1 MIEEST
7 SFSYQVGG
15 SLAPQSISYVERQ
28 ADREL
33 QQALQKGQF
42 CYVLNSRQ
50 MGKSSL
56 RVRVMQELKA
66 EAICLFIDLTG
77 MGTQDLTSEKW
88 YAGIVNAL
96 VSSSQIKFNWRH
108 WWREKRDLLTPVQR
122 LGLFIEEVLLVEI
135 SQKVIIFIDE
145 IDRVLSQNFVLDD
158 FFALIHSCY
167 QKRQTNAAYSRLTF
181 ALLGVA
187 APRDLIADKTQSP
200 FDIGRAIDLQGFK
213 LEEVS
218 PLIKGLSEGVPHP
231 ERVMAE
237 ILFWTGGQP
246 FLTQKLCQLVREK
259 YREVE
264 NTNEIVEQYVID
276 DWEVKDEPE
285 HLKTIRD
292 RIYYRNSKITIRLL
306 ALYREILHN
315 KVVKIE
321 RSREQ
326 IELRLSGLVVA
337 KEGKLTVNNPLYA
350 RVFNLA
356 WIDNCLSQLRPYE
369 SALKKWAIER
379 NSAYLLTGKELQNT
393 LTWSLGKSLANIDY
407 QFLVASQELAQ
418 QETENTLAMVKEANV
433 LLAETRKKAAIKV
446 DRQRLDKKWLITL
459 ALAITGFVLL
469 LRFTGLLQIW
479 EWNFL
484 DLFFRW
490 QLSERQETRILV
502 VTIDEKDISQVGQWP
517 ISDRTLATAIDNL
530 KIHQPSAIALDLHRN
545 LTVPPGQQELAKI
558 FSTTHNLYVVEKV
571 VGEAIAPPTT
581 ISRERVGFSDIVLDK
596 DRTIRRALLSVVGK
610 DGQTKYSLGTK
621 LALHYLQEKNIT
633 LQPINNNRY
642 RLGKAVFQRFNGN
655 NGGYVNADVGGYQI
669 LLNFWGTEANF
680 PQYSL
685 TEVLN
690 NDFDPQAI
698 RDRLILIGSTGESIK
713 DFFYLPY
720 SNNWFR
726 YPQKIPGVFVHAN
739 VTSQIISAAI
749 DNRPLLNTYNK
760 VLEFIWILLWGIVS
774 VIIFLYWRNI
784 YAIAFVLL
792 VSISCLLLICYLA
805 FLAGWW
811 LPFIPSLL
819 TLVVTTVVLIIIR
832 NRQKEQLKFNCI
844 LRSLLTKS
852 RDRPIVSRIAL
863 EYFKQSENKHNQIL
877 IDKAIE

>member
-1 MIEEST
+1 MSEEPT

-28 ADREL
+28 ADREFK
-33 QQALQKGQF
+33 QALQKGQF

-56 RVRVMQELKA
+56 RVRVMKELQA

-77 MGTQDLTSEKW
+77 MGTQDLTPEKW

-135 SQKVIIFIDE
+135 SQKVVIFIDE

-167 QKRQTNAAYSRLTF
+167 QKRQTDSVYSRLTF

-218 PLIKGLSEGVPHP
+218 PLTKGLCDCVPNP
-231 ERVMAE
+231 ERVIAE

-259 YREVE
+259 YREVGD
-264 NTNEIVEQYVID
+264 TNEIIEQYVID

-292 RIYYRNSKITIRLL
+292 RICYRDSVMTIRLL
-306 ALYREILHN
+306 ALYREILQN
-315 KVVKIE
+315 KVVKID

-326 IELRLSGLVVA
+326 MELRLSGLVVA
-337 KEGKLTVNNPLYA
+337 REGKLTVNNPLYA
-350 RVFNLA
+350 RVFDIA
-356 WIDNCLSQLRPYE
+356 WIDNCLSKLRPYE

-379 NSAYLLTGKELQNT
+379 NSAYLLTGKELQDT
-393 LTWSLGKSLANIDY
+393 LTWALGKSLANIDY

-418 QETENTLAMVKEANV
+418 QQTENTLAIVKEANV
-433 LLAETRKKAAIKV
+433 LLAETRKEAATKV
-446 DRQRLDKKWLITL
+446 DKQSLPKRRSIATAFLT
-459 ALAITGFVLL
+459 TGFILL

-490 QLSERQETRILV
+490 QLSERRETRVLV
-502 VTIDEKDISQVGQWP
+502 VTIDEEDISQVGQWP
-517 ISDRTLATAIDNL
+517 ISDRTLATAINNL
-530 KIHQPSAIALDLHRN
+530 KAHQPSAIALDLHRN
-545 LTVPPGQQELAKI
+545 LAVPPGQQELAKI
-558 FSTTHNLYVVEKV
+558 FSSIPNVYVVEKV
-571 VGEAIAPPTT
+571 VGQAITPPTT
-581 ISRERVGFSDIVLDK
+581 IDPTQVGFSDQVLDS
-596 DRTIRRALLSVVGK
+596 DRTIRRALLSVMTK

-621 LALHYLQEKNIT
+621 LALHYLQAKELT
-633 LQPINNNRY
+633 LEPIDNNRY
-642 RLGKAVFQRFNGN
+642 RFGKAVFQRFNGN
-655 NGGYVNADVGGYQI
+655 NGGYVNADAGGYQI

-685 TEVLN
+685 TEVIN

-720 SNNWFR
+720 SNSWFR

-739 VTSQIISAAI
+739 VTSQIVSAAI

-760 VLEFIWILLWGIVS
+760 VLEFIWILLWGIIS
-774 VIIFLYWRNI
+774 VIIFLTWRNL
-784 YAIAFVLL
+784 YAIAFSLL

-811 LPFIPSLL
+811 LPLIPSLL

-832 NRQKEQLKFNCI
+832 NRQREQLKFNCI
-844 LRSLLTKS
+844 LQLLLREG
-852 RDRPIVSRIAL
+852 RDRPVVAIAL
-863 EYFKQSENKHNQIL
+863 EYFKQSENKHNKIL